1 MLRQR
6 DIIKYK
12 TKSKFDHI
20 LFLRKD
26 AEYLLRN
33 NRPIKENLIPN
44 LNDIKVHQFI
54 EDILTNKK
62 ISKLLFAKNSK
73 FEIKTYLNIKK
84 RFFTHKN
91 TKRRAKTSGDSITTK
106 MIKKETKLKLKNE
119 INSYKKDKQT
129 IRNSMDKINDRRIKK
144 FKSELNILKDEHNQ
158 DMKRYKINGFMRAY
172 STIKNKFDDIRNQ
185 NNNSISKTKNKSCI
199 FYNYNN
205 RYNYRNKTTKNK
217 NNKSIK
223 KSIKSL
229 SSETT
234 ETDGKIKV
242 LSNSLI
248 YNNNNKIYKR
258 KNLNLPNVKLN
269 IKDVFNRLYHNVVL
283 LSPSSTLKNKKRPLS
298 CKNNMG
304 YSNLNE
310 NQINNNKIT
319 FNLKKVIKS
328 TSGKEFTFKITKD
341 IIQKCFIKYSGGP
354 AVLKMKN
361 YKNRKE
367 IEDNNINGINND
379 ENENNNVN
387 INEELEEEISL
398 GKKTENFVNYFQLI
412 DKKTGN
418 SFLHLAVIGGYDE
431 FVRYFLE
438 KKADIN
444 LKNFDGN
451 TPLHLALMNKN
462 KKIIDILMNNKPKL
476 NVSNNKG
483 EIPFDLFTDE
493 MKEYYGIDKLLIVK
507 KNK

>member
-12 TKSKFDHI
+12 TKSKIDHI

-33 NRPIKENLIPN
+33 NRPIKENLIPT
-44 LNDIKVHQFI
+44 LNEAKVHQFI

-91 TKRRAKTSGDSITTK
+91 TKRRAKTSEDNITTK
-106 MIKKETKLKLKNE
+106 MIKKETNLKLKNE
-119 INSYKKDKQT
+119 INSYKKDKLI
-129 IRNSMDKINDRRIKK
+129 IRNSMDKINDRKIKK
-144 FKSELNILKDEHNQ
+144 FRSELNILKDEHNK

-172 STIKNKFDDIRNQ
+172 STIKNKFDDIRNK
-185 NNNSISKTKNKSCI
+185 NNNSLNKTKNKSCI

-205 RYNYRNKTTKNK
+205 RYNNYKNKTAKNK

-223 KSIKSL
+223 RSIKSL

-234 ETDGKIKV
+234 ETDGKVKI

-248 YNNNNKIYKR
+248 CSGDNKNYKR

-283 LSPSSTLKNKKRPLS
+283 LSPSSTLNNKKRPLS
-298 CKNNMG
+298 CKNNNG

-319 FNLKKVIKS
+319 FHLKKVIKS

-354 AVLKMKN
+354 TVLKMKN
-361 YKNRKE
+361 YKNNKE
-367 IEDNNINGINND
+367 LEDNNINNINNN
-379 ENENNNVN
+379 ENESIN

-451 TPLHLALMNKN
+451 TPLHLALINKN

-476 NVSNNKG
+476 DISNNKG
-483 EIPFDLFTDE
+483 EIQFDLFTDE
-493 MKEYYGIDKLLIVK
+493 MKEYYGIDKLLIIK

>member
-1 MLRQR
+1 MLRQK

-33 NRPIKENLIPN
+33 NRPIKDNLVPS
-44 LNDIKVHQFI
+44 LNDEKVHQFI

-91 TKRRAKTSGDSITTK
+91 PKKKARNTEDNITTK
-106 MIKKETKLKLKNE
+106 MVKKETKMKLKNE
-119 INSYKKDKQT
+119 INEYKKDKQKM
-129 IRNSMDKINDRRIKK
+129 RNSMDKINDVKITK
-144 FKSELNILKDEHNQ
+144 FKKDLSMLEREHNKE
-158 DMKRYKINGFMRAY
+158 MKRYKINGFMRAY
-172 STIKNKFDDIRNQ
+172 SNLKNKYDNTRI
-185 NNNSISKTKNKSCI
+185 NNAK
-199 FYNYNN
+199 
-205 RYNYRNKTTKNK
+205 RNK
-217 NNKSIK
+217 NNSCILYKYYNRNRTMKNNRIKSP
-223 KSIKSL
+223 KSL

-234 ETDGKIKV
+234 ETEGKIKYK
-242 LSNSLI
+242 SNSLI
-248 YNNNNKIYKR
+248 YSYNSEEKKPNF
-258 KNLNLPNVKLN
+258 NLPNVKLN

-283 LSPSSTLKNKKRPLS
+283 LSPSSPIKLKKRPQS
-298 CKNNMG
+298 CKNWTPFSTSTIN
-304 YSNLNE
+304 
-310 NQINNNKIT
+310 NNNKIN

-354 AVLKMKN
+354 TVLTMNKDRNKN
-361 YKNRKE
+361 D
-367 IEDNNINGINND
+367 EDENIDINIPNSVDNIND
-379 ENENNNVN
+379 
-387 INEELEEEISL
+387 ELEEEISF
-398 GKKTENFVNYFQLI
+398 GKKQENYVNYYKLI

-418 SFLHLAVIGGYDE
+418 SFLHLAVIGGYAE
-431 FVRYFLE
+431 FLRYFLE
-438 KKADIN
+438 KKTDIN
-444 LKNFDGN
+444 LRNFDGN
-451 TPLHLALMNKN
+451 TPLHLALFNKD

-476 NVSNNKG
+476 DIPNNKG

-493 MKEYYGIDKLLIVK
+493 MKEYYGIDKMLIIK
-507 KNK
+507 KNKK